1 MIDQMVQDALKR
13 INEFINRSVGQHLRA
28 MKGKA

>member
-13 INEFINRSVGQHLRA
+13 INEYINRAVAQNMRR
-28 MKGKA
+28 MREGK

>member
-13 INEFINRSVGQHLRA
+13 INEYINRAAAQNMRR
-28 MKGKA
+28 MREGK